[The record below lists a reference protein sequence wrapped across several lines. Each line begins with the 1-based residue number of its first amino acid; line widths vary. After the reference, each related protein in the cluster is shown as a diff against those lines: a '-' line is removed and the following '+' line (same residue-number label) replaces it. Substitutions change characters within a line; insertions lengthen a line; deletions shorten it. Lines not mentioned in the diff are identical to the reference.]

1 MSRHQLPCS
10 ATTLLTVVL
19 MHVSSAQAAEPVCP
33 GKQWASRTPDE
44 VGMNAAKLKA
54 FSRFVGGRGC
64 VVRRGYM
71 VYSWGDTG
79 RRADVAS
86 ACKPFYSHF
95 LFKALEDGEI
105 KSLDERAV
113 RWEPRLKQ
121 INRELV
127 FKDEA
132 ITWRHFSNQTSCY
145 QLVEK
150 PGTAYAYNDWQ
161 MALFWDTLFL
171 KVYGATYD
179 NVDAKVFQPLLTE
192 PLQCQDK
199 PTMMAFGTKNRPGR
213 VGISVRDFARFGLLY
228 LRHGNWNGEQLI
240 TRKHADLAVTSQL
253 PNSIPR
259 AGRKIAEMI
268 PGQRSLGSTSKPDN
282 QTDHFGSYSWLWWTN
297 GVDRHGVRMFPNAP
311 KELFGAFGHGGP
323 RAMWVIPSLK
333 IVVSYND
340 AKMKKWTSGEKNP
353 TDTAMKLLM
362 EAVTPAG
369 RRQ

>member
-199 PTMMAFGTKNRPGR
+199 PTMMAFGT
-213 VGISVRDFARFGLLY
+213 
-228 LRHGNWNGEQLI
+228 
-240 TRKHADLAVTSQL
+240 
-253 PNSIPR
+253 
-259 AGRKIAEMI
+259 
-268 PGQRSLGSTSKPDN
+268 
-282 QTDHFGSYSWLWWTN
+282 
-297 GVDRHGVRMFPNAP
+297 
-311 KELFGAFGHGGP
+311 
-323 RAMWVIPSLK
+323 
-333 IVVSYND
+333 
-340 AKMKKWTSGEKNP
+340 
-353 TDTAMKLLM
+353 
-362 EAVTPAG
+362 
-369 RRQ
+369 